1 MKYFKFL
8 VLHGLFA
15 YPSLKLFERISD
27 FVFFKWC
34 FGFALELFFSLI
46 YSKALADYSKD
57 FVVSVV
63 LGKDLVPR

>member
-1 MKYFKFL
+1 MKYVIVTLFC
-8 VLHGLFA
+8 VL
-15 YPSLKLFERISD
+15 
-27 FVFFKWC
+27 
-34 FGFALELFFSLI
+34 

>member
-1 MKYFKFL
+1 MVPHQHSNTAL
-8 VLHGLFA
+8 CSVL
-15 YPSLKLFERISD
+15 
-27 FVFFKWC
+27 
-34 FGFALELFFSLI
+34 